1 MKISLFWTSRKRV
14 SQLSF
19 SIASFMANADN
30 NKDIEYLFAIDDDDL
45 DTEKALSELKP
56 FAHTCGTTIKV
67 VKTER
72 LGYDYMDVYTNKLA
86 NIADGDCWIIITDD
100 MFCLTPGW
108 DTLIRNDVK
117 PYINEPILIQ
127 TQPVEDRSK
136 FWPTMPGITKKWF
149 DITKRVSA
157 WVAQDIYLVGLADEA
172 GLKIVRPNYEVHQL
186 SRIYAGQKENWT
198 KEDETHREGRGHNIS
213 GGKHRSPKQDKMN
226 FHKEDESFYKQ
237 DLKKLKEWKSENK

>member
-1 MKISLFWTSRKRV
+1 
-14 SQLSF
+14 
-19 SIASFMANADN
+19 MANADN

-117 PYINEPILIQ
+117 PYINEPI
-127 TQPVEDRSK
+127 
-136 FWPTMPGITKKWF
+136 
-149 DITKRVSA
+149 
-157 WVAQDIYLVGLADEA
+157 
-172 GLKIVRPNYEVHQL
+172 
-186 SRIYAGQKENWT
+186 
-198 KEDETHREGRGHNIS
+198 
-213 GGKHRSPKQDKMN
+213 
-226 FHKEDESFYKQ
+226 
-237 DLKKLKEWKSENK
+237 